1 MFPEPFASP
10 QHRYDRAKVVAVL
23 LGVALVAVGCGRSPQ
38 QLAGDQLRQAGCDV
52 RSRPV
57 GQGLDVFWV
66 EAPAGRLSPDFFE
79 TLGKLPSV
87 ETLIIAKT
95 EFADGD
101 IARLPVLTR
110 LKTLDFS
117 DNSLT
122 DAAGPALIRLGNI
135 ETLILDGNALTD
147 AAIPDLGQL
156 RGLRAISMQRTK
168 ITSAGLEQL
177 QKALPLCLV
186 TN

>member
-1 MFPEPFASP
+1 MFSEPFASP
-10 QHRYDRAKVVAVL
+10 RHRFARTRVAAVL
-23 LGVALVAVGCGRSPQ
+23 LGVALHAMGCGRSPQ

-66 EAPAGRLSPDFFE
+66 EAPTGQLSSDFFE

-135 ETLILDGNALTD
+135 EMLILDGNALTD

-156 RGLRAISMQRTK
+156 RGLRAISLQRTK
-168 ITSAGLEQL
+168 ITPTGLQQL
-177 QKALPLCLV
+177 QQALPLCLV

>member
-1 MFPEPFASP
+1 MFSEPFVSP
-10 QHRYDRAKVVAVL
+10 RHRFARTRVAAVL
-23 LGVALVAVGCGRSPQ
+23 LGIALLAVGCGRSPQ

-66 EAPAGRLSPDFFE
+66 EAPAGRLSSDFFE

-110 LKTLDFS
+110 LKTLDLS

-122 DAAGPALIRLGNI
+122 DAAGPSLIRLGSI

-156 RGLRAISMQRTK
+156 RGLRAISLQRTK
-168 ITSAGLEQL
+168 ITPTGLQQL
-177 QKALPLCLV
+177 QQALPLCLV